1 MKWSLRTVFLIIAII
16 AAALAWR
23 ANFRNQS
30 LKAANEVE
38 SMGGEVSYQS
48 QQPIVTPVTRT
59 ALAAYS
65 AKPIPVQRK
74 RADGT
79 NYTEYTTQSYT
90 AGMGWPFVAN
100 EIKIGSLLENQN
112 HWSLW
117 FSNKDVIVEAVQVH
131 EAYVDE
137 DFVEA
142 LSKFRSLKTVIV
154 LRPNHYFRVRVC
166 NSGYHSVEKEQL
178 AKRLKELA
186 QPFEVANALIKD
198 KLPDVEILEGVAGR

>member
-65 AKPIPVQRK
+65 ARPIPVQRK

-90 AGMGWPFVAN
+90 AGMRWPFVVN
-100 EIKIGSLLENQN
+100 EIKIGSLENQN
-112 HWSLW
+112 ICHFGS
-117 FSNKDVIVEAVQVH
+117 A
-131 EAYVDE
+131 
-137 DFVEA
+137 
-142 LSKFRSLKTVIV
+142 
-154 LRPNHYFRVRVC
+154 
-166 NSGYHSVEKEQL
+166 
-178 AKRLKELA
+178 
-186 QPFEVANALIKD
+186 IKM
-198 KLPDVEILEGVAGR
+198 